1 MRHAIITA
9 SAPQPIGPYSQAV
22 VSEPFVFTAGQV
34 GIDPNTRQLVA
45 GGAAAEA
52 RQALNNVRAIL
63 EAAGSDL
70 AHVVKTTLYL
80 SDMQDFAAVNAVY
93 AESFAAPYPARTT
106 IAAAGLPAGAHFEI
120 ETVARLK

>member
-22 VSEPFVFTAGQV
+22 VAEPFVFTAGQV

-80 SDMQDFAAVNAVY
+80 ADMQDFAAVNAVY

>member
-1 MRHAIITA
+1 MRHAIMTA
-9 SAPQPIGPYSQAV
+9 QAPQPIGPYSQAV
-22 VSEPFVFTAGQV
+22 VAEPFVFTAGQV
-34 GIDPNTRQLVA
+34 GIDPTTRLIVP

-52 RQALNNVRAIL
+52 HQALTNVRAIL

-80 SDMQDFAAVNAVY
+80 ADMQDFTAVNTIY
-93 AESFAAPYPARTT
+93 AEFFAAPYPARTT
-106 IAAAGLPAGAHFEI
+106 IAAAGLPAGARFEI